1 MISRLFFLLFCG
13 HVALNPGNAQKLPRV
28 KRQSLK
34 VQINTTGDIICMKYL
49 RPNPNTKLEGF
60 IVGYGSSF
68 YSNQY
73 IPLPADGKSYMTEVD
88 AEPRYLIVVRPART
102 SNKKT
107 CSGQTKMSKPLQ
119 LVVGTLTPS
128 SVFLSWG
135 ILVNPHHDWTAM
147 SNCASDRFYTV
158 RYREK
163 DKNKKWAFQLCPA
176 TETVVENLKPNT
188 LYEFGVKDN
197 TEDGIWSK
205 SFNHKTVL
213 SSKAI
218 SGQLQ
223 NTYKVVPNGQT
234 QLTLRDPKNLVP
246 ITIIKQVIQNITQRT
261 SPKTTDRD
269 RSSLPILVH
278 LIIPGLN
285 ESLKKLPP
293 ALSIEDISQTV
304 EKKLSKNE
312 TLLWPAESKTP
323 EVQELSPQSL
333 PGTSEPLQ
341 ESIIPTVSG
350 ALEKSE
356 ASLAH
361 SDSVL
366 DSAKPSMTP
375 KPELSL
381 NKLAHSERASRL
393 EETKSTSKPELAH
406 TPTTLATSKLPELP
420 KTKTS
425 PPLRKPAG
433 TLVTS
438 KVPELPKTKTSP
450 PLLKPIGT
458 LVTSKLPEFPIT
470 KTSPPLLKPTGSLAT
485 SKLPE
490 VPKIKTS
497 PPIQKPTKSLVTSK
511 LPEFLVTK
519 TSLPLQKPIESLVTN
534 KLQELPKT
542 KTFSPLLKPTATLA
556 SKEMQ
561 PICSGSK
568 SSDLPKMPQTK
579 PAILRP
585 TSQSTSLPPMETPR
599 TSMAFDETQL
609 VSSTAKMPGIT
620 ELPSTES
627 VTVRTTL
634 RPITPGASK
643 KEFATNSAEL
653 ETSTPLI
660 SRIPHLLGTTMVFT
674 DKQPV
679 LPSPTTSDEP
689 EISAP
694 KPEKSELPLDSPTAK
709 VSNLL
714 KWPKATLAPN
724 ETSLVPSKLKPSATP
739 EVQHVKPAP
748 KPPLLEHST
757 PKTSRI
763 TDWPKTTLAPRE
775 TKFVPSTT
783 KPTARPKMPRTRPA
797 PSKAKP
803 APSKPKVSLQPEEPK
818 TKPAATRESVPVPV
832 TTKVSH
838 TLEHPKATMA
848 SYEPQHTPSKSKAS
862 TSAMPEMTYSEPES
876 SETQF
881 IPLMAKSSVEPK
893 MPQSKAVLEPIT
905 LRTEPPR
912 SAIAP
917 KETQHVPSRPKPS
930 PKPHIPQTKPV
941 LDPIT
946 LRTERPKTAIAPKET
961 RRVPSKPKA
970 TQSPEMLSTK
980 PVLEPITFRTEKPKA
995 TLAPKDTRRVYSKP
1009 SKTVPGPG
1017 VLPTKAGPKE
1027 TRRVPLKPKT
1037 TPSPD
1042 VPQTKTV
1049 LASIAI
1055 TTEQPKPTL
1064 ALKETQ
1070 YVPFKPKPSPTLDA
1084 PQTKPGF
1091 ISNFFPAEIIPS
1103 LQEPVTTIT
1112 PEQTKATLASSEKHL
1127 IPSKPKASAKPGM
1140 PQTKPAIHQTTLQPL
1155 LTKPSTTP
1163 EQSKATMAPKE
1174 TRLVPSKPKTSLR
1187 PEGPQTK
1194 AAPKTTSFGSI
1205 NLHLVHIVD
1214 GSKVT
1219 LVPNETAQTSFNA
1232 KTARTPENPLLK
1244 TASDVV
1250 HTGTSSPK
1258 IAKPFGKPEATL
1270 APHKVQLPSARSK
1283 ASEKPHSRSALSRT
1297 TPGPGR
1303 TKTPGILRWDGP
1315 TTDGLTEEDIV
1326 KFTGKDLGISWES
1339 SVSKKRPISE
1349 MLPPD
1354 SKHPLLAPAKPT
1366 QVRRKPLPPNTVTGK
1381 PGSPVN
1387 VLVPQVPPSPM
1398 ATMAQSAKPTNF
1410 VKTGAPRKSPTAS
1423 ATPEDFA
1430 DATVFSSSPTSETDS
1445 LGKPRYTAPHVKY
1458 MKKEEDVPCSITSSL
1473 EYFPQEE
1480 GGSKEEPVQPPQN
1493 PPTNLTVVTVE
1504 GCPSF
1509 VILDWEKPDND
1520 TVTEY
1525 EVVST
1530 ENGAPTGKEQSIITT
1545 NQTHSTVENLK
1556 PDTSYEFHVK
1566 PRNPL
1571 GEGPSSNTVAFNTES
1586 ADPRVSEPISMGKD
1600 AIWTPIPFESDSY
1613 SECRGKQYVKRTWYK
1628 KFVGVQLCNSLR
1640 YKIYLSDSLTGKFY
1654 NIGDQRGHGEDHC
1667 QFVDSFLDGRTGQ
1680 QVLPEQ
1686 LPVRDGFFRAVRQ
1699 EPVKFGEIG
1708 GQTHINYVHWYECGT
1723 SIPGKW

>member
-643 KEFATNSAEL
+643 KEFVSYDFLHVSSIPQTPETSHTESATNSAEL

-1042 VPQTKTV
+1042 VPQTKT
-1049 LASIAI
+1049 
-1055 TTEQPKPTL
+1055 
-1064 ALKETQ
+1064 
-1070 YVPFKPKPSPTLDA
+1070 
-1084 PQTKPGF
+1084 
-1091 ISNFFPAEIIPS
+1091 
-1103 LQEPVTTIT
+1103 
-1112 PEQTKATLASSEKHL
+1112 
-1127 IPSKPKASAKPGM
+1127 
-1140 PQTKPAIHQTTLQPL
+1140 
-1155 LTKPSTTP
+1155 
-1163 EQSKATMAPKE
+1163 APKE

-1194 AAPKTTSFGSI
+1194 A
-1205 NLHLVHIVD
+1205 
-1214 GSKVT
+1214 
-1219 LVPNETAQTSFNA
+1219 VPNETAQTSFNA

>member
-1 MISRLFFLLFCG
+1 MMSRLFFLLFCG
-13 HVALNPGNAQKLPRV
+13 HVALNLGNAQKLPRV

-34 VQINTTGDIICMKYL
+34 VQINTTGDTICMKYL

-73 IPLPADGKSYMTEVD
+73 IPLPTDGKSYMTEVD

-213 SSKAI
+213 SSKSI

-246 ITIIKQVIQNITQRT
+246 VTIIKQVIQNITQRT

-293 ALSIEDISQTV
+293 ALSIDDISQTI
-304 EKKLSKNE
+304 EKKFSKNE
-312 TLLWPAESKTP
+312 TQLWPAESKTP

-341 ESIIPTVSG
+341 ESIMPTVPG

-375 KPELSL
+375 KPELPL

-438 KVPELPKTKTSP
+438 KLPELPKTKTSP
-450 PLLKPIGT
+450 PLLKPTGT
-458 LVTSKLPEFPIT
+458 LVTSKLPEFPKT
-470 KTSPPLLKPTGSLAT
+470 KTSPPLLKPTGSL
-485 SKLPE
+485 
-490 VPKIKTS
+490 
-497 PPIQKPTKSLVTSK
+497 
-511 LPEFLVTK
+511 
-519 TSLPLQKPIESLVTN
+519 
-534 KLQELPKT
+534 
-542 KTFSPLLKPTATLA
+542 
-556 SKEMQ
+556 
-561 PICSGSK
+561 
-568 SSDLPKMPQTK
+568 
-579 PAILRP
+579 
-585 TSQSTSLPPMETPR
+585 
-599 TSMAFDETQL
+599 
-609 VSSTAKMPGIT
+609 
-620 ELPSTES
+620 
-627 VTVRTTL
+627 
-634 RPITPGASK
+634 
-643 KEFATNSAEL
+643 
-653 ETSTPLI
+653 
-660 SRIPHLLGTTMVFT
+660 VFT

-679 LPSPTTSDEP
+679 LSSPTTSDEP
-689 EISAP
+689 EISDP

-748 KPPLLEHST
+748 KPPLLERST

-775 TKFVPSTT
+775 TKFIPSTT

-803 APSKPKVSLQPEEPK
+803 TPSKPKVSLQPEEPK
-818 TKPAATRESVPVPV
+818 TKPAATRESVRVPV

-862 TSAMPEMTYSEPES
+862 TSAVPEMTYSEPES

-881 IPLMAKSSVEPK
+881 IPLTAKSSVEPK

-917 KETQHVPSRPKPS
+917 KETQHVPSRPKPT
-930 PKPHIPQTKPV
+930 PKTHIPQTKPV
-941 LDPIT
+941 LDRIT

-995 TLAPKDTRRVYSKP
+995 TLAPKDARRVYSKP
-1009 SKTVPGPG
+1009 SKTVPSPG
-1017 VLPTKAGPKE
+1017 APPTKAGPKE

-1037 TPSPD
+1037 TSSPD
-1042 VPQTKTV
+1042 VPQAKTV
-1049 LASIAI
+1049 LAPIAI

-1064 ALKETQ
+1064 APKETQ
-1070 YVPFKPKPSPTLDA
+1070 YVPSKPKPSPTLDV
-1084 PQTKPGF
+1084 PQTKPEF

-1112 PEQTKATLASSEKHL
+1112 PEQTKAAL
-1127 IPSKPKASAKPGM
+1127 
-1140 PQTKPAIHQTTLQPL
+1140 
-1155 LTKPSTTP
+1155 
-1163 EQSKATMAPKE
+1163 APKE

-1219 LVPNETAQTSFNA
+1219 LVPNETTQTSFNP

-1258 IAKPFGKPEATL
+1258 ITKPFGKPEATL
-1270 APHKVQLPSARSK
+1270 APRKVQLPSGRAK
-1283 ASEKPHSRSALSRT
+1283 ASDKPHSRPALSRT

-1303 TKTPGILRWDGP
+1303 TKTPGVLRWDRP

-1354 SKHPLLAPAKPT
+1354 PQHPPLAPAKPT
-1366 QVRRKPLPPNTVTGK
+1366 QVRRKPLPPSTVTGK

-1398 ATMAQSAKPTNF
+1398 TTMTRYAKPTNS

-1423 ATPEDFA
+1423 ATPEDFVG
-1430 DATVFSSSPTSETDS
+1430 ATVFSSSPTSETDS

-1480 GGSKEEPVQPPQN
+1480 GGSKEEPAHPPQN

-1530 ENGAPTGKEQSIITT
+1530 ENGAPTGKNQSIITT
-1545 NQTHSTVENLK
+1545 NQTHSAVENLK
-1556 PDTSYEFHVK
+1556 PDTSYEFQVK

-1600 AIWTPIPFESDSY
+1600 AIWTQIPFESDSY
-1613 SECRGKQYVKRTWYK
+1613 SECKGKQYVKRTWYK

-1680 QVLPEQ
+1680 QVPPEQ
-1686 LPVRDGFFRAVRQ
+1686 LPAKSGFFRAVRQ
-1699 EPVKFGEIG
+1699 EPVKFGKIG
-1708 GQTHINYVHWYECGT
+1708 GETHINYVHWYECGT

>member
-1 MISRLFFLLFCG
+1 MMSRLFFLLFCG
-13 HVALNPGNAQKLPRV
+13 HVALNLGNAQKLPRV

-34 VQINTTGDIICMKYL
+34 VQINTTGDTICMKYL

-73 IPLPADGKSYMTEVD
+73 IPLPTDGKSYMTEVD

-163 DKNKKWAFQLCPA
+163 DKKKKWAFQLCPA

-213 SSKAI
+213 SSKSI

-246 ITIIKQVIQNITQRT
+246 VTIIKQVIQNITQRT

-293 ALSIEDISQTV
+293 ALSIDDISQTI
-304 EKKLSKNE
+304 EKKFSKNE

-341 ESIIPTVSG
+341 ESIMPTVPG

-375 KPELSL
+375 KPELPL

-438 KVPELPKTKTSP
+438 KLPELPKTKTSP
-450 PLLKPIGT
+450 TLLKPTGT
-458 LVTSKLPEFPIT
+458 LVTSKLPEFPKT
-470 KTSPPLLKPTGSLAT
+470 ETSPPLLKPTGSL
-485 SKLPE
+485 
-490 VPKIKTS
+490 
-497 PPIQKPTKSLVTSK
+497 
-511 LPEFLVTK
+511 
-519 TSLPLQKPIESLVTN
+519 
-534 KLQELPKT
+534 
-542 KTFSPLLKPTATLA
+542 
-556 SKEMQ
+556 
-561 PICSGSK
+561 
-568 SSDLPKMPQTK
+568 
-579 PAILRP
+579 
-585 TSQSTSLPPMETPR
+585 
-599 TSMAFDETQL
+599 
-609 VSSTAKMPGIT
+609 
-620 ELPSTES
+620 
-627 VTVRTTL
+627 
-634 RPITPGASK
+634 
-643 KEFATNSAEL
+643 
-653 ETSTPLI
+653 
-660 SRIPHLLGTTMVFT
+660 VFT
-674 DKQPV
+674 DKQRV
-679 LPSPTTSDEP
+679 LSSPTTSDEP
-689 EISAP
+689 EISDP

-748 KPPLLEHST
+748 KPPLLERST

-775 TKFVPSTT
+775 TKFIPSTT
-783 KPTARPKMPRTRPA
+783 KPTARPKIPQTKPA

-803 APSKPKVSLQPEEPK
+803 TPYKPKVSLQPEEPK
-818 TKPAATRESVPVPV
+818 TRPAATRESVPVPV

-848 SYEPQHTPSKSKAS
+848 SYEPQRTPSKSKAS
-862 TSAMPEMTYSEPES
+862 TSAVPEMTYSEPES

-881 IPLMAKSSVEPK
+881 IPLTAKSSVEPK

-930 PKPHIPQTKPV
+930 PKTHIPQTKPV

-995 TLAPKDTRRVYSKP
+995 TLAPKDARRVYSKP
-1009 SKTVPGPG
+1009 SKTVPSPG
-1017 VLPTKAGPKE
+1017 VPPTKAGPKE

-1037 TPSPD
+1037 TSSPD
-1042 VPQTKTV
+1042 VPQAKTV
-1049 LASIAI
+1049 LAPIAI

-1064 ALKETQ
+1064 APKETQ
-1070 YVPFKPKPSPTLDA
+1070 YVPSKPKPSPTLDV

-1112 PEQTKATLASSEKHL
+1112 PEQTKATLA
-1127 IPSKPKASAKPGM
+1127 
-1140 PQTKPAIHQTTLQPL
+1140 
-1155 LTKPSTTP
+1155 
-1163 EQSKATMAPKE
+1163 PKE
-1174 TRLVPSKPKTSLR
+1174 TRLIPSKPKTSLR

-1219 LVPNETAQTSFNA
+1219 LVPNETTQTSFNP

-1258 IAKPFGKPEATL
+1258 ITKPFGKPEATL
-1270 APHKVQLPSARSK
+1270 APHKVQLPSGRAK
-1283 ASEKPHSRSALSRT
+1283 ASDKPHSRPALSRT

-1303 TKTPGILRWDGP
+1303 TKTPGILRWDRP

-1354 SKHPLLAPAKPT
+1354 PQHPPLAPAKPT
-1366 QVRRKPLPPNTVTGK
+1366 QVRRKPLPPSTVTGK

-1398 ATMAQSAKPTNF
+1398 TTMTRYAKPTNS

-1423 ATPEDFA
+1423 ATPEDFVG
-1430 DATVFSSSPTSETDS
+1430 ATVFSSSPTSETDS

-1480 GGSKEEPVQPPQN
+1480 GGSKEEPAHPPQN

-1530 ENGAPTGKEQSIITT
+1530 ENGAPTGKNQSIITT
-1545 NQTHSTVENLK
+1545 NQTHSAVENLK
-1556 PDTSYEFHVK
+1556 PDTSYEFQVK

-1600 AIWTPIPFESDSY
+1600 AIWTQIPFESDSY
-1613 SECRGKQYVKRTWYK
+1613 SECKGKQYVKRTWYK

-1680 QVLPEQ
+1680 QVPPEQ
-1686 LPVRDGFFRAVRQ
+1686 LPAKSGFFRAVRQ
-1699 EPVKFGEIG
+1699 EPVKFGKIG
-1708 GQTHINYVHWYECGT
+1708 GETHINYVHWYECGT

>member
-1 MISRLFFLLFCG
+1 MMSRLFFLLFCG
-13 HVALNPGNAQKLPRV
+13 HVALNLGNAQKLPRV

-34 VQINTTGDIICMKYL
+34 VQINTTGDTICMKYL

-73 IPLPADGKSYMTEVD
+73 IPLPTDGKSYMTEVD

-213 SSKAI
+213 SSKSI

-246 ITIIKQVIQNITQRT
+246 VTIIKQVIQNITQRT

-293 ALSIEDISQTV
+293 ALSIDDISQTI
-304 EKKLSKNE
+304 EKKFSKNE
-312 TLLWPAESKTP
+312 TQLWPAESKTP

-341 ESIIPTVSG
+341 ESIMPTVPG

-375 KPELSL
+375 KPELPL

-438 KVPELPKTKTSP
+438 K
-450 PLLKPIGT
+450 
-458 LVTSKLPEFPIT
+458 LPEFPKT
-470 KTSPPLLKPTGSLAT
+470 KTSPPLLKPTGSL
-485 SKLPE
+485 
-490 VPKIKTS
+490 
-497 PPIQKPTKSLVTSK
+497 
-511 LPEFLVTK
+511 
-519 TSLPLQKPIESLVTN
+519 
-534 KLQELPKT
+534 
-542 KTFSPLLKPTATLA
+542 
-556 SKEMQ
+556 
-561 PICSGSK
+561 
-568 SSDLPKMPQTK
+568 
-579 PAILRP
+579 
-585 TSQSTSLPPMETPR
+585 
-599 TSMAFDETQL
+599 
-609 VSSTAKMPGIT
+609 
-620 ELPSTES
+620 
-627 VTVRTTL
+627 
-634 RPITPGASK
+634 
-643 KEFATNSAEL
+643 
-653 ETSTPLI
+653 
-660 SRIPHLLGTTMVFT
+660 VFT

-679 LPSPTTSDEP
+679 LSSPTTSDEP
-689 EISAP
+689 EISDP

-748 KPPLLEHST
+748 KPPLLERST

-775 TKFVPSTT
+775 TKFIPSTT

-803 APSKPKVSLQPEEPK
+803 TPSKPKVSLQPEEPK
-818 TKPAATRESVPVPV
+818 TKPAATRESVRVPV

-862 TSAMPEMTYSEPES
+862 TSAVPEMTYSEPES

-881 IPLMAKSSVEPK
+881 IPLTAKSSVEPK

-917 KETQHVPSRPKPS
+917 KETQHVPSRPKPT
-930 PKPHIPQTKPV
+930 PKTHIPQTKPV
-941 LDPIT
+941 LDRIT

-995 TLAPKDTRRVYSKP
+995 TLAPKDARRVYSKP
-1009 SKTVPGPG
+1009 SKTVPSPG
-1017 VLPTKAGPKE
+1017 APPTKAGPKE

-1037 TPSPD
+1037 TSSPD
-1042 VPQTKTV
+1042 VPQAKTV
-1049 LASIAI
+1049 LAPIAI

-1064 ALKETQ
+1064 APKETQ
-1070 YVPFKPKPSPTLDA
+1070 YVPSKPKPSPTLDV
-1084 PQTKPGF
+1084 PQTKPEF

-1112 PEQTKATLASSEKHL
+1112 PEQTKAAL
-1127 IPSKPKASAKPGM
+1127 
-1140 PQTKPAIHQTTLQPL
+1140 
-1155 LTKPSTTP
+1155 
-1163 EQSKATMAPKE
+1163 APKE

-1219 LVPNETAQTSFNA
+1219 LVPNETTQTSFNP

-1258 IAKPFGKPEATL
+1258 ITKPFGKPEATL
-1270 APHKVQLPSARSK
+1270 APRKVQLPSGRAK
-1283 ASEKPHSRSALSRT
+1283 ASDKPHSRPALSRT

-1303 TKTPGILRWDGP
+1303 TKTPGVLRWDRP

-1354 SKHPLLAPAKPT
+1354 PQHPPLAPAKPT
-1366 QVRRKPLPPNTVTGK
+1366 QVRRKPLPPSTVTGK

-1398 ATMAQSAKPTNF
+1398 TTMTRYAKPTNS

-1423 ATPEDFA
+1423 ATPEDFVG
-1430 DATVFSSSPTSETDS
+1430 ATVFSSSPTSETDS

-1480 GGSKEEPVQPPQN
+1480 GGSKEEPAHPPQN

-1530 ENGAPTGKEQSIITT
+1530 ENGAPTGKNQSIITT
-1545 NQTHSTVENLK
+1545 NQTHSAVENLK
-1556 PDTSYEFHVK
+1556 PDTSYEFQVK

-1600 AIWTPIPFESDSY
+1600 AIWTQIPFESDSY
-1613 SECRGKQYVKRTWYK
+1613 SECKGKQYVKRTWYK

-1680 QVLPEQ
+1680 QVPPEQ
-1686 LPVRDGFFRAVRQ
+1686 LPAKSGFFRAVRQ
-1699 EPVKFGEIG
+1699 EPVKFGKIG
-1708 GQTHINYVHWYECGT
+1708 GETHINYVHWYECGT